1 MKFETLDSLKELKKG
16 AHSYLPAQLP
26 KRQRWELSEDEDED
40 EIVYFVA
47 LLVPLCFLLQGQK
60 KSGRDRRGRARREQT
75 DSDQTDGE

>member
-60 KSGRDRRGRARREQT
+60 RVRQTRASEAGTNRL
-75 DSDQTDGE
+75 